1 MSKSP
6 AFGGKALASNPT
18 NRIDQVLATR
28 APGLWPFLVAGYPS
42 AKFTI
47 ELLRRMKNLPIRG
60 VEIGFPFSDPI
71 ADGPVI
77 QEAFTRSLASG
88 LRVSD
93 VFDIVK
99 SARADVDYPVLG
111 MVSASIVHRVGADDF
126 VAQAKCAGLDGLIVP
141 DISLEEAPRLAQLT
155 TAAELRLSMLIAPTT
170 PPDRQA
176 RIAQIAGGFLYY
188 VSIQGTTG
196 ARKSL
201 PDDLKSHVTTARA
214 TTGLP
219 VRVGVGSSS
228 RDRVREVCQ
237 FGNGAIGGRSIVST
251 ITRLIDRES
260 KSEAAIIESC
270 TQFISDL
277 AG

>member
-1 MSKSP
+1 
-6 AFGGKALASNPT
+6 
-18 NRIDQVLATR
+18 
-28 APGLWPFLVAGYPS
+28 
-42 AKFTI
+42 
-47 ELLRRMKNLPIRG
+47 MKDLPIRG

-93 VFDIVK
+93 VFDVVK
-99 SARADVDYPVLG
+99 SARDDIDYPMLG
-111 MVSASIVHRVGADDF
+111 MVSASIVHRIGADDF
-126 VAQAKCAGLDGLIVP
+126 VARAKSAGLDGLIVP

-155 TAAELRLSMLIAPTT
+155 SAAGLRLSMLIAPTT

-196 ARKSL
+196 ARKAL
-201 PDDLKSHVTTARA
+201 PDDLKAHVTAART

-219 VRVGVGSSS
+219 ILVGFGISTRTHVE
-228 RDRVREVCQ
+228 EVCQ
-237 FGNGAIGGRSIVST
+237 FANGAIVGSAIVST

-260 KSEAAIIESC
+260 KSEDAILEAC

-277 AG
+277 AV

>member
-1 MSKSP
+1 M
-6 AFGGKALASNPT
+6 ASSPT
-18 NRIDQVLATR
+18 NRIDQALVTQP
-28 APGLWPFLVAGYPS
+28 PGLWPFLVAGYPS
-42 AKFTI
+42 KQFTI
-47 ELLRRMKNLPIRG
+47 ELLRRMKDLSIRG

-77 QEAFTRSLASG
+77 QGAFTRSLASG

-93 VFDIVK
+93 VFDIVTA
-99 SARADVDYPVLG
+99 ARREVDYPMLG
-111 MVSASIVHRVGADDF
+111 MVSASIVHRIGADDF
-126 VAQAKCAGLDGLIVP
+126 VAMAKSAGLDGLIVP

-155 TAAELRLSMLIAPTT
+155 TAAGLRLSMLIAPTT

-196 ARKSL
+196 ARKAL
-201 PDDLKSHVTTARA
+201 PDDLKAQVTSARS

-219 VRVGVGSSS
+219 VLVGFGIST
-228 RDRVREVCQ
+228 RDHVKEVCH
-237 FGNGAIGGRSIVST
+237 FANGAIVGSAIVST
-251 ITRLIDRES
+251 ITRMADRDA
-260 KSEAAIIESC
+260 KSEATILDAC

-277 AG
+277 VV